1 MSAEPNTDTLPD
13 KALERKPQPGDNATA
28 MDFSTGENFAL
39 LQRVA
44 GMLAKSDLVPA
55 IYKGNLANCVIALNM
70 AERLRADP
78 LMCMQNLYIV
88 KGKPGWSAKFLI
100 ATINQ
105 SGKFSKLRYEWT
117 GEPNTPEWG
126 CRAWAIELLTGER
139 LDGPWITWKL
149 ANAEGWTNKEGSK
162 WKTMPLKMFLYRAGA
177 WFVDVY
183 APELSMGLPTS
194 DDLEDAPIID
204 LTPGT
209 DGYGYQEV
217 PTSPAPA
224 PEPQKPPTAVL
235 ADQLKAKRE
244 AKGSATAPKAQPP
257 ATPPPEEP
265 ATEEPEEPIAESTP
279 SSEEPKEATEPVN
292 DGGMA
297 TQDEQ
302 KAELDALMEKARK
315 ANKASAAKAKV
326 AGAFKLRSYDS
337 LAPENYGGAIDI
349 LTTYLEE

>member
-1 MSAEPNTDTLPD
+1 MSSDPNTDTPPE
-13 KALERKPQPGDNATA
+13 KALERKPKLGDNATA

-44 GMLAKSDLVPA
+44 GMLSDSDLVPA
-55 IYKGNLANCVIALNM
+55 IYKGKMANCMIALNM

-78 LMCMQNLYIV
+78 LMVMQNLYIV
-88 KGKPGWSAKFLI
+88 QGKPGWSATFKI
-100 ATINQ
+100 ATFNQ
-105 SGKFSKLRYEWT
+105 NGGFSKLRYEWK
-117 GEPNTPEWG
+117 GEANTPEWG
-126 CRAWAIELLTGER
+126 CRAWAIEKLTNER

-149 ANAEGWTNKEGSK
+149 ANDEGWVNKSGSK
-162 WKTMPLKMFLYRAGA
+162 WKTMPLKMFMYRAGA

-183 APELSMGLPTS
+183 APELSMGLPATE
-194 DDLEDAPIID
+194 DLEDSGIID
-204 LTPGT
+204 LTPGA
-209 DGYGYQEV
+209 DGYGYQEQ
-217 PTSPAPA
+217 PPPA
-224 PEPQKPPTAVL
+224 PEPQKAPTAVL

-244 AKGSATAPKAQPP
+244 AKGPATASKAQPP

-265 ATEEPEEPIAESTP
+265 AAEEPEEPAAESAPAT
-279 SSEEPKEATEPVN
+279 EEPKEATEPVN

-349 LTTYLEE
+349 LTAYLEE